1 MKYFWLITII
11 VLSFGCSVNK
21 PEEPS
26 QPQSEPTFLSTNYY
40 AIAETAFENKDFATA
55 VDLFK
60 RAAQEDP
67 KSIHIKERLLETLAL
82 LSYSQKER
90 AQELI
95 TLGEKYYASKV
106 YSAKMLQILA
116 DTYRMEQ
123 NYERANYFYEA
134 ALEKEKT
141 MRSLA
146 MYYVFRKEYFPPT
159 DKKLLFDALD
169 LPWKKKEEVLL
180 VASLISEIDAEK
192 GLEILTQAYEKWDDE
207 QTMKSLL
214 SAFDKAGNQDKIL
227 QLIQQRLDD
236 GKPVSDPLVTF
247 LVGKYFTQ
255 KDWDKVLKNKTAA
268 FAVGT
273 EEILKFVFFSA
284 INKQDFETGIKAGE
298 ILEDLGNIKPE
309 LQPSFYAYLAKLYF
323 DAGRKT
329 DAAEA
334 LAKSNDL
341 DALRDFIF
349 KFPFEQDEQIFNDLV
364 AVLQEYNNFVEDKNH
379 IHYLLAMM
387 YTSVDEKAVAAEQIL
402 SIDAQSLVD
411 RDMNF
416 TAATLLL
423 QNSDNYEKA
432 IELIELAPDSV
443 YISNEIVS
451 SILYGIGK
459 DSLSY
464 VVALKELS
472 ENSKP
477 HVSTYLRYSI
487 VAEQFAS
494 YDNMKRIL
502 LDSIDLYPENADL
515 KNALGYSI
523 AKNEYSDDFE
533 LAYKLLEEAVK
544 LKPDSEMIWDS
555 LAWLYYVD
563 DKPEKA
569 LAAMKIPL
577 SKPVENSEIAFH
589 LGAIYWKL
597 GQKEMAQKYLKIAI
611 EVNDDPISA
620 EAAENLLEEITLGE
634 KK

>member
-1 MKYFWLITII
+1 MKYICIITII
-11 VLSFGCSVNK
+11 ALGFGCSVNK
-21 PEEPS
+21 QEEPS

-60 RAAQEDP
+60 RAALEDP
-67 KSIHIKERLLETLAL
+67 KSLHIKERLLETLAL
-82 LSYSQKER
+82 LSYSKKER

-95 TLGEKYYASKV
+95 TLGEKYYAAKV
-106 YSAKMLQILA
+106 YSSKMLQILA
-116 DTYRMEQ
+116 DTYRMEK
-123 NYERANYFYEA
+123 NFGRANYFYKA
-134 ALEKEKT
+134 ALEEEKN

-146 MYYVFRKEYFPPT
+146 MYYVFRKQYFPPT
-159 DKKLLFDALD
+159 DKKLLFEALD
-169 LPWKKKEEVLL
+169 LPWQKKEEVLL

-192 GLEILTQAYEKWDDE
+192 GLEILTEAYKKWDDE

-214 SAFDKAGNQDKIL
+214 SAFDKAGDQAKIL
-227 QLIQQRLDD
+227 HLIQQRLDN

-247 LVGKYFTQ
+247 LLGNYFTQ
-255 KDWDKVLKNKTAA
+255 KEWNNVLKNKAAA
-268 FAVGT
+268 FQVGT

-309 LQPSFYAYLAKLYF
+309 LQASFYAYLAKLYF
-323 DAGRKT
+323 DADQKK

-364 AVLQEYNNFVEDKNH
+364 TVLHEYNNFVEDKNQ
-379 IHYLLAMM
+379 IHYMLAMM
-387 YTSVDEKAVAAEQIL
+387 FTATHKKAEAAQEIL
-402 SIDAQSLVD
+402 SIDAQSLID

-416 TAATLLL
+416 TAASLLL

-432 IELIELAPDSV
+432 IKLIELAPDSV
-443 YISNEIVS
+443 HTSPEIVS

-464 VVALKELS
+464 VVALKEIS
-472 ENSKP
+472 ENPKP
-477 HVSTYLRYSI
+477 DVSTYLRYSI
-487 VAEQFAS
+487 VAEEFAD
-494 YDNMKRIL
+494 YNDMKRIL
-502 LDSIDLYPENADL
+502 LDSIDLYPENAEL

-523 AKNEYSDDFE
+523 AKNEYSEDFE
-533 LAYKLLEEAVK
+533 LAYKLLEEAVQ
-544 LKPDSEMIWDS
+544 LNPDSEMIWDS
-555 LAWLYYVD
+555 LAWLYFVD
-563 DKPEKA
+563 NKPDKA

-577 SKPVENSEIAFH
+577 SKPIENSEIAYH
-589 LGAIYWKL
+589 LGAIYWTL
-597 GQKEMAQKYLKIAI
+597 DQKEMAQKYLQVAI

-620 EAAENLLEEITLGE
+620 EAAENLLEEITLGD